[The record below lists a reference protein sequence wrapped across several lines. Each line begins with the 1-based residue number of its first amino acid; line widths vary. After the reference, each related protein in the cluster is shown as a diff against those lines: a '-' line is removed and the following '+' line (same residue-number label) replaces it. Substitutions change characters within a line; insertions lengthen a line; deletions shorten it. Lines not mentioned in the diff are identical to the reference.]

1 MGFGAWITDRIQL
14 HGSEGWIVRMKRCKL
29 CQPIAIPLVFLM
41 LLSISANA
49 ADLADALAVLKR
61 MESTYETVK
70 DYRVRVQVIFTA
82 ENAAKRTEEFIY
94 TFKKPRQVRIDFQMP
109 QPGTILIF
117 PDEEGKVLVRP
128 WGWRFLDLRLAPDS
142 LFLSNPSGQRI
153 DQTDFGLLIRNI
165 GRSMDGGRRGP
176 LEILEEDQYVRIRV
190 LAENHFHDSK
200 VTRYRFTID
209 KNTCFPTEIE
219 EWTPEGVLER
229 RITFRDLAVNT
240 GVPDSFFRLDGD
252 EKVRGVDK

>member
-1 MGFGAWITDRIQL
+1 
-14 HGSEGWIVRMKRCKL
+14 MKRCK
-29 CQPIAIPLVFLM
+29 CWRPIKIPLVFLM
-41 LLSISANA
+41 LLSITANA
-49 ADLADALAVLKR
+49 ADHSDAQALLKR
-61 MESTYETVK
+61 MESAYETVK
-70 DYRVRVQVIFTA
+70 DYRVLVQVVPAA
-82 ENAAKRTEEFIY
+82 ENAGKRTEEFSY
-94 TFKKPRQVRIDFQMP
+94 TFKKPRLVRIDFQMP
-109 QPGTILIF
+109 QSGTILIF

-128 WGWRFLDLRLAPDS
+128 WGWRFLDLHFAPDS
-142 LFLSNPSGQRI
+142 LFLANPSGQRV

-165 GRSMDGGRRGP
+165 GRSMGGGRRGP